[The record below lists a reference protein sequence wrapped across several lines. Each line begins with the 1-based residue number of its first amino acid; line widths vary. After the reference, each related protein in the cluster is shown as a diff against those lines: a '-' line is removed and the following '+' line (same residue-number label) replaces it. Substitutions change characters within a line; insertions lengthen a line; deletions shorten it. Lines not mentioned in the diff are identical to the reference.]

1 MEALKCK
8 IKISILWISFAVA
21 TSAAMIIWFIEPGI
35 LEQIMTTGEML
46 SEKLS
51 AGNIVFFALWWLI
64 PLSMAFLTQIL
75 KNSLNRWVNL
85 ILGIIFSLFAI
96 YYFISH
102 LIKGWFTVANLL
114 ILIFLFVVTVLIAW
128 YGWKLPKEEV

>member
-8 IKISILWISFAVA
+8 IKISILWISFAVS

-35 LEQIMTTGEML
+35 LKQIMTTGQML

-51 AGNIVFFALWWLI
+51 AENIIFFALWWI
-64 PLSMAFLTQIL
+64 VPLSMASLTQIL
-75 KNSLNRWVNL
+75 KHSFNRWMNL
-85 ILGIIFSLFAI
+85 VLGTSFALFTI
-96 YYFISH
+96 YYFINH
-102 LIKGWFTVANLL
+102 LIKGWFTIANLL
-114 ILIFLFVVTVLIAW
+114 ILIFLFVVSVLIAW

>member
-8 IKISILWISFAVA
+8 IKISILWISFAVS

-51 AGNIVFFALWWLI
+51 AGNIIFFALWWVI

-75 KNSLNRWVNL
+75 RHSTNRWANL
-85 ILGIIFSLFAI
+85 ILGITFALFTI

-102 LIKGWFTVANLL
+102 LITGWFTVANLL
-114 ILIFLFVVTVLIAW
+114 ILVFLFVVAVLIAW
-128 YGWKLPKEEV
+128 YGWKLPKEEI

>member
-1 MEALKCK
+1 MEALKYK

-51 AGNIVFFALWWLI
+51 AGNIMFFALWWI
-64 PLSMAFLTQIL
+64 VPLSMAFLTQIFEH
-75 KNSLNRWVNL
+75 SLNRWANL
-85 ILGIIFSLFAI
+85 ILGILFALFTI
-96 YYFISH
+96 YYFINH
-102 LIKGWFTVANLL
+102 LIKGWFAIANLL
-114 ILIFLFVVTVLIAW
+114 ILIFLFVIAVLIAW

>member
-35 LEQIMTTGEML
+35 LEQIMTTGQML

-51 AGNIVFFALWWLI
+51 AENIIFFALWWVV

-75 KNSLNRWVNL
+75 KHSLNSWINL
-85 ILGIIFSLFAI
+85 ILGILFALFTI

-102 LIKGWFTVANLL
+102 LITGWFTVANLL
-114 ILIFLFVVTVLIAW
+114 ILIFLFVVSILIAW

>member
-8 IKISILWISFAVA
+8 VKISILWISFAVA

-51 AGNIVFFALWWLI
+51 AENIIFFALWWI
-64 PLSMAFLTQIL
+64 VPLSMAFLTQIF
-75 KNSLNRWVNL
+75 KHTLNRWVNL
-85 ILGIIFSLFAI
+85 ILGILFALFTI
-96 YYFISH
+96 YYFINH

-114 ILIFLFVVTVLIAW
+114 ILIFLFVVSILITW
-128 YGWKLPKEEV
+128 YGWKLPKEEL